1 MMILYAICI
10 YILKTKDLKM
20 LMKIILILEI
30 SLNFEENSIIRY
42 VITHHVPTI
51 LLVKS
56 FFKSVFPDDN

>member
-1 MMILYAICI
+1 
-10 YILKTKDLKM
+10 M